1 MKRIGAF
8 LLVLMFALSGF
19 QKIIKLGDTQTK
31 QFTDVFKIPYNIA
44 KLLVLFAGVLEV
56 VASGFILMHE
66 MKPTNKSR
74 KTAKKAVLALI
85 AFTIA
90 ATLVFKVYPK
100 FKMIQTLSNMS
111 VLGGLILYHECLK

>member
-19 QKIIKLGDTQTK
+19 QKIMKLGDSQTK

-56 VASGFILMHE
+56 IGSGLILMHE
-66 MKPTNKSR
+66 M
-74 KTAKKAVLALI
+74 
-85 AFTIA
+85 
-90 ATLVFKVYPK
+90 
-100 FKMIQTLSNMS
+100 
-111 VLGGLILYHECLK
+111 